1 MGAWSVSVTG
11 NDMALDLKMDYSCA
25 FYRWGESAADKI
37 DEYIRTRFDETDP
50 EEWCNYVYSLADYM
64 WKKGILTD
72 EIRDRAIQL
81 IDSDFG
87 LEIWAESGEKIL
99 NQRKKALADFR
110 AMLLSPMGPK
120 KKIKPD
126 VYTDTIFNEGD
137 IVAIQ
142 LKTANKSIAKHAR
155 EYTDMTDEEFHSYD
169 GKYVLLQKI
178 FDKSSWQC
186 AMVPEIHDW
195 WANFRLLNGIYEEI
209 PDSVDTD
216 RLTDATFIGRREPV
230 FTCESSMFYF
240 RKRHYKV
247 IGNQR
252 PQMERYQYLRK
263 SEGRQ
268 IFLGISTEWHDP
280 DSFFVAAMDLE
291 KTVRLWDGSVSRL
304 MEIAHDANRCG
315 AFNYRLSKEEN
326 DRNREQEELLIDQKL
341 REAADDPKTKIYML
355 HWGRDCAFASVN
367 DGRIDNVYVLGV
379 YQRSGAATC
388 LLTEISK
395 AAGSGA
401 YMIIPDVR
409 RKKELEKLCGYADI
423 EIRYC

>member
-1 MGAWSVSVTG
+1 
-11 NDMALDLKMDYSCA
+11 
-25 FYRWGESAADKI
+25 
-37 DEYIRTRFDETDP
+37 
-50 EEWCNYVYSLADYM
+50 
-64 WKKGILTD
+64 
-72 EIRDRAIQL
+72 
-81 IDSDFG
+81 
-87 LEIWAESGEKIL
+87 
-99 NQRKKALADFR
+99 
-110 AMLLSPMGPK
+110 
-120 KKIKPD
+120 
-126 VYTDTIFNEGD
+126 
-137 IVAIQ
+137 
-142 LKTANKSIAKHAR
+142 
-155 EYTDMTDEEFHSYD
+155 MTDEEFHSYD

-178 FDKSSWQC
+178 SDKSSWQC

-252 PQMERYQYLRK
+252 PQMERYQYLQK

-268 IFLGISTEWHDP
+268 VFLGISTEWHDP

-291 KTVRLWDGSVSRL
+291 KTVRLWAGSVSRL

-355 HWGRDCAFASVN
+355 HWGRDCAFASVK